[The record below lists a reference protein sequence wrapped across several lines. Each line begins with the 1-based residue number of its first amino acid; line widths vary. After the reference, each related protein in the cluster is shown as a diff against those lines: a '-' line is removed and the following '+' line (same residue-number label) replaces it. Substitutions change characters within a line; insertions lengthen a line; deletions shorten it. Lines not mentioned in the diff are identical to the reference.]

1 MVQRLCGEAK
11 RTEPVQV
18 ISAFEVPRIA
28 YDPIRKIFYA
38 QPGRP
43 PLHGTAEARLLL
55 RDCASSSV
63 LVAHA
68 SRLTQPVAI
77 PACMHGEPAHWQL
90 WMMQALRMQHKQAL
104 EDHSMWM

>member
-11 RTEPVQV
+11 RTAPVQV

-43 PLHGTAEARLLL
+43 PLHGTAEARPLHAV
-55 RDCASSSV
+55 CSSSICV
-63 LVAHA
+63 THACRSAQSMATPESMQGKPATWCCGLVTHA
-68 SRLTQPVAI
+68 A
-77 PACMHGEPAHWQL
+77 G
-90 WMMQALRMQHKQAL
+90 
-104 EDHSMWM
+104 SMNNQ